1 MDYWSEFSIS
11 LKGSEADLKKML
23 GIISGYQR
31 GSGRDEY
38 YKITVINGEDVS
50 SLSNEMI
57 DGLDLTKGKI
67 SVSGNGPWG
76 GEYILTH
83 HDGLFKEMAEAVPE
97 ASFNAEISGSGTYDN
112 QHFNCSMDNKLLK
125 MKCTYSSPDV
135 DYEEDDK
142 GDWIDMFVEKL
153 PLKDFVEMFKVSDLD
168 EDAPLAYG
176 DFVGE
181 CFYEWGVRGD
191 DTAGWWDITY
201 ETFVES
207 LEDYD
212 ATTDLS
218 LEEFNSVLLNK
229 ARFLNIPDRVSENE
243 DMGGTDSDYEAAYDP
258 VAKKYIKEWEHP
270 F

>member
-1 MDYWSEFSIS
+1 
-11 LKGSEADLKKML
+11 ML
-23 GIISGYQR
+23 EIISGYQR

-38 YKITVINGEDVS
+38 YKITVINGKDVS

-57 DGLDLTKGKI
+57 DNLDLTKGKI
-67 SVSGNGPWG
+67 SVRGNGPWG

-83 HDGLFKEMAEAVPE
+83 HDGLFKEMAEAVPG
-97 ASFNAEISGSGTYDN
+97 ASFDADISGSGTYDN
-112 QHFNCSMDNKLLK
+112 QHFNCSMNNNLLK
-125 MKCTYSSPDV
+125 MKCTYSSADV
-135 DYEEDDK
+135 DEDDK

-168 EDAPLAYG
+168 EDDPLTYG

-201 ETFVES
+201 ETFVDS

-243 DMGGTDSDYEAAYDP
+243 DMGGTDSDYEAIYDP
-258 VAKKYIKEWEHP
+258 VAKKYIKAWDHP